1 MNQMYTPAPLDTR
14 DIELPK
20 ELDELIEEMA
30 RNVHD
35 VWAQGRIAEGWTY
48 GKQRDDKRKTHPCL
62 VSYEELPD
70 AEREMV
76 GRPLRHPAAEEGPHI
91 RQEFPVGVGVPGRRN
106 RAGDRFAFGDD
117 ELEFPV
123 RLSAF
128 FQNFLSAFHHKQQ
141 NYTEVQ

>member
-70 AEREMV
+70 AEREYD
-76 GRPLRHPAAEEGPHI
+76 
-91 RQEFPVGVGVPGRRN
+91 RQTAVQTLKLILKLGFKI
-106 RAGDRFAFGDD
+106 
-117 ELEFPV
+117 
-123 RLSAF
+123 
-128 FQNFLSAFHHKQQ
+128 HK
-141 NYTEVQ
+141 